1 MVAAMGIYGYE
12 GPFRK
17 SSELTLSI
25 LRQQE
30 ETLMT
35 ILEAFIY
42 DPTLDL
48 QKDKRAHKRSD
59 LGSVRLQPQSV
70 VSSIKRKVQGLMG
83 MESIPLSVEGQ
94 VDELIKQAV
103 DPRNLTAMYIGWCP
117 FL

>member
-1 MVAAMGIYGYE
+1 MVAAMGIYGVE

-35 ILEAFIY
+35 ILESFIY

-48 QKDKRAHKRSD
+48 QKVDKRAHKRAE
-59 LGSVRLQPQSV
+59 VKLQPQSV
-70 VSSIKRKVQGLMG
+70 VASIKRKVKGLLG
-83 MESIPLSVEGQ
+83 AENIPLSAEGQ
-94 VDELIKQAV
+94 VEELIKQAI